1 MSAKRWRMRYKFR
14 GFVIK
19 EVWRVQLLENGFS
32 VSANATE
39 GLMRCQVRVLSVGA
53 SRARAF
59 ARSRS

>member
-19 EVWRVQLLENGFS
+19 EVWKAQLLENGFS
-32 VSANATE
+32 VWANATE
-39 GLMRCQVRVLSVGA
+39 GLMRCQVRLPWGGA

-59 ARSRS
+59 ARSRA